1 MSTASLQRQSLKL
14 CLPVVT
20 ASCVRGLRESCYLI
34 GTMDYREARLDAVN
48 HSTFLENSI
57 ERLFRLGEEVALQGR
72 QMSERRRWYDDK

>member
-1 MSTASLQRQSLKL
+1 
-14 CLPVVT
+14 
-20 ASCVRGLRESCYLI
+20 
-34 GTMDYREARLDAVN
+34 MDYREARLDAVN